1 MRWRTE
7 GVTMVALFLDLGG
20 FGMLVADIQLRAA
33 GMVPSG
39 WPIGAIVGGLLAS
52 TFITQILVSPRW
64 GVLSDSIGRKPVLI
78 ACSLFSAV
86 AMLVYG
92 IAGEI
97 WLLLA
102 SRILSGLGAANVAVA
117 QAYIS
122 DLYEG
127 PSRTAAM
134 GRITAA
140 ISAGLV
146 IGPPIGGFIS
156 AFGSHAA
163 VGFVAGGAS
172 LVGAIAL
179 AVVLPNVKPTAV
191 RRPGKAP
198 VFDVRILGEYPELRR
213 FVVIA
218 AVAWFSL
225 ATLEGTFARLI
236 KSLFG
241 YNQFHFGIIFGYES
255 LLGVLVSGA
264 ALAWLVSRIHE
275 QPLLRAGFLF
285 QGVGLAMNPLA
296 AFVPIYP
303 MVSLMVAST
312 LYALGVGVANPT
324 INAICSRLVPE
335 DRQGELFG
343 ILQSARSLGF
353 VLGPVLGGILFD
365 WQHSAP
371 YYVAGAVCVLA
382 AFLASPAKA
391 ASQPEPVSS

>member
-172 LVGAIAL
+172 LVGAIVL
-179 AVVLPNVKPTAV
+179 VVVLPNVKPIAV
-191 RRPGKAP
+191 R
-198 VFDVRILGEYPELRR
+198 
-213 FVVIA
+213 
-218 AVAWFSL
+218 
-225 ATLEGTFARLI
+225 
-236 KSLFG
+236 
-241 YNQFHFGIIFGYES
+241 
-255 LLGVLVSGA
+255 
-264 ALAWLVSRIHE
+264 
-275 QPLLRAGFLF
+275 
-285 QGVGLAMNPLA
+285 
-296 AFVPIYP
+296 
-303 MVSLMVAST
+303 
-312 LYALGVGVANPT
+312 
-324 INAICSRLVPE
+324 
-335 DRQGELFG
+335 
-343 ILQSARSLGF
+343 
-353 VLGPVLGGILFD
+353 
-365 WQHSAP
+365 
-371 YYVAGAVCVLA
+371 
-382 AFLASPAKA
+382 
-391 ASQPEPVSS
+391 

>member
-1 MRWRTE
+1 
-7 GVTMVALFLDLGG
+7 MVALFLDLVG

-33 GMVPSG
+33 GMVPAG
-39 WPIGAIVGGLLAS
+39 WPIGAVVGGLLAS
-52 TFITQILVSPRW
+52 TFVTQIIVSPRW
-64 GVLSDSIGRKPVLI
+64 GATSDRIGRKPVLI
-78 ACSLFSAV
+78 ACSILSAI

-92 IAGEI
+92 VAGSI
-97 WLLLA
+97 WILLL
-102 SRILSGLGAANVAVA
+102 SRLLSGFGAANVAVA

-127 PSRTAAM
+127 SARTAAM

-156 AFGSHAA
+156 KFGSHAA

-172 LVGAIAL
+172 LFGAIAL
-179 AVVLPNVKPTAV
+179 AIFLPVVKPTAV

-198 VFDVRILGEYPELRR
+198 VFDVRILADYPELRR

-236 KSLFG
+236 KQLFG
-241 YNQFHFGIIFGYES
+241 YDQLHFGIIFGYES
-255 LLGVLVSGA
+255 LLGVVVSGA
-264 ALAWLVSRIHE
+264 ALAWLVSRIRE
-275 QPLLRAGFLF
+275 EPLLRLGFLF
-285 QGVGLAMNPLA
+285 QGVGLALNPLA
-296 AFVPIYP
+296 VFVPIFP
-303 MVSLMVAST
+303 MVSLLVAST

-365 WQHSAP
+365 WKHSAP
-371 YYVAGAVCVLA
+371 YFLAGAVCVLA
-382 AFLASPAKA
+382 AILATPAKA
-391 ASQPEPVSS
+391 VGQPEPVSS